1 MGWWEQF
8 ELKLGG
14 MLMTETVDILEI
26 AKMTISASIKCNTI
40 RGYIGWRS
48 CDNICMDM
56 HDVLDMCED
65 AFKLGKY
72 TDVLEVGNYVLVSG
86 VKLASHADSSSGM
99 LTDVI
104 MCAFELI
111 ELCTQTIAKQDISM
125 RTRALSLIIKESKK
139 KVFEG
144 WTSWRYELLEK
155 AICLCDVKM
164 AAKLEKVLDVFLE
177 NDEDEFMSEYNK
189 QEDAILRYKLH
200 RHLNGANAV
209 QDELYANLHINELR
223 MIAVRDALEKNDY
236 FEAER
241 LCLERVKKEGRYY
254 RNSPDDW
261 NNILFDVY
269 FESGQVE
276 KQIEQA
282 RKILFF
288 GNEEYWDVLK
298 RLYQSQNVWDIQK
311 PILFEELKNSK
322 YTVCYRSVLI
332 EEDEKE
338 LLLNAV
344 SENPYDLFYYAQFL
358 VKDYPEEIYALC
370 ANAIREKCSQ
380 ATDRRLYKKV
390 CKDLLQLIKW
400 KGDATAKALVEEF
413 KVIYSRR
420 PALLDELQKVEKKL

>member
-1 MGWWEQF
+1 
-8 ELKLGG
+8 
-14 MLMTETVDILEI
+14 MTETVDILEI
-26 AKMTISASIKCNTI
+26 AKVTISASIKCNTI

-72 TDVLEVGNYVLVSG
+72 IDVLEVGNYVLVSG

-254 RNSPDDW
+254 RKSPDDW

-344 SENPYDLFYYAQFL
+344 SENPYNLFYYAQFL
-358 VKDYPEEIYALC
+358 VKDYPDEIYALC

-413 KVIYSRR
+413 KVTYSRR